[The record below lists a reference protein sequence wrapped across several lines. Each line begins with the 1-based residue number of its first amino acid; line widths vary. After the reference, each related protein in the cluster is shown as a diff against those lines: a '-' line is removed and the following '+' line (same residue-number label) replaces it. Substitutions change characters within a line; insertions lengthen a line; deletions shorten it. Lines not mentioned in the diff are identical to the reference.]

1 MSESDKKDQV
11 EENCVPPKSQGMY
24 NGLWTLL
31 YVHTGHDGNF
41 EDKFVDLIEK
51 VFEYGKAVERD
62 AHNGK

>member
-1 MSESDKKDQV
+1 MSELDKRDQV
-11 EENCVPPKSQGMY
+11 EQNCVPPKSQGMY

-31 YVHTGHDGNF
+31 YVYTDHDGEF
-41 EDKFVDLIEK
+41 QHKLVDLVEE